1 MNAARTRD
9 EWFSIIQECRSSGL
23 SDKVWCRE
31 HDIPL
36 SSFYYN
42 MRQLRNQARD
52 IPLSEGRTKPA
63 AIIQEIVPLQIY
75 DEVPVKHVAS
85 PHVMHMA
92 QGITPSVCI
101 SNGDI
106 TITCMSDTPEV
117 LISSIIRTLQTRC

>member
-1 MNAARTRD
+1 
-9 EWFSIIQECRSSGL
+9 
-23 SDKVWCRE
+23 
-31 HDIPL
+31 
-36 SSFYYN
+36 

-52 IPLSEGRTKPA
+52 IPLSEGRKKPA

-85 PHVMHMA
+85 PDNMHMA
-92 QGITPSVCI
+92 RGISPSVCI

>member
-31 HDIPL
+31 HDISL

-52 IPLSEGRTKPA
+52 IPLSEGRKKPA
-63 AIIQEIVPLQIY
+63 AIIQEIVPLSIY
-75 DEVPVKHVAS
+75 DEFPVKHVAS
-85 PHVMHMA
+85 PDNMHMA
-92 QGITPSVCI
+92 RGISPSVCI

-106 TITCMSDTPEV
+106 TITCMSDIPEV